1 MRFSLALLPTFALRV
16 RAALVAGSSKVWV
29 ALVWSSR
36 EASERAPYHRTGVG
50 KIEIAFPT
58 KMLWPRLSH
67 WHALCRRAPSAPASQ
82 DEKEPKIFG

>member
-36 EASERAPYHRTGVG
+36 EASGRTPYHRTGIG
-50 KIEIAFPT
+50 NIETAVPMNVT
-58 KMLWPRLSH
+58 GMYYVEGRQVSQPR
-67 WHALCRRAPSAPASQ
+67 
-82 DEKEPKIFG
+82 